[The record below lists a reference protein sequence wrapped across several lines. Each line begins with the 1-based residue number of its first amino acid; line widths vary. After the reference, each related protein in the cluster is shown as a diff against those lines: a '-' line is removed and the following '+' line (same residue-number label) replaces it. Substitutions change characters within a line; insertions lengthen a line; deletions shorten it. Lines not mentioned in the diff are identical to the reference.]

1 MSAINV
7 RLNRANRAGLNGFWR
22 ALPLAAAGIM
32 PLVGY
37 WAVTR
42 SGSVNPDMALLGA
55 ALLVIV
61 FTVLIELARPS
72 AENGGLIEQY
82 QEFARRVSAGDL
94 TARLDTRML
103 QGSPALLEL
112 GEDLNKMVA
121 GLHDMAVQ
129 VQNAVRSVA
138 SSATA
143 ILEATNEQI
152 ATAGD
157 QDSSVMQTS
166 GTVNEVRA
174 TVTETAERAQAV
186 AEMAQLSVTVS
197 RSGQESVANTIEGMA
212 LIRQRVE
219 SIADNILILSE
230 HTQQI
235 GEIIATVN
243 ELADQL
249 KLLALNASVEA
260 ARAGEEGK
268 GFAVVAMEVRSLA
281 AQSREATTQIREILS
296 EIQQATN
303 TAVMV
308 TEQGTK
314 GVDSGVGL
322 VDRAGKAIRELA
334 NTIEEAAQAAI
345 QIAASTRQQ
354 AIGMDQLTDAMLK
367 IRDATAQATTTT
379 MVVERTAR
387 ELNVV
392 ARKID
397 DTLASYT
404 L

>member
-1 MSAINV
+1 VQRKSTATNSSRRLWLMLTAIGV
-7 RLNRANRAGLNGFWR
+7 APVTLFWLLRPTADQLGDAG
-22 ALPLAAAGIM
+22 
-32 PLVGY
+32 
-37 WAVTR
+37 
-42 SGSVNPDMALLGA
+42 S
-55 ALLVIV
+55 
-61 FTVLIELARPS
+61 TVLVAVIILVTAGS
-72 AENGGLIEQY
+72 AWWLSTIQFGPNFDVLIDEY
-82 QEFARRVSAGDL
+82 QRFAERVSAGDL
-94 TARLDTRML
+94 TARLDL
-103 QGSPALLEL
+103 SAIQGSTDFVRLAA
-112 GEDLNKMVA
+112 DLNRMVEGVHA
-121 GLHDMAVQ
+121 VVSDLRDAVQ
-129 VQNAVRSVA
+129 SVT
-138 SSATA
+138 SSGTA

-152 ATAGD
+152 STAGE

-166 GTVNEVRA
+166 STVNEVRA

-197 RSGQESVANTIEGMA
+197 RSGQDSITATIDGMN

-235 GEIIATVN
+235 GEIIATVSA
-243 ELADQL
+243 LADQT

-281 AQSREATTQIREILS
+281 EHSREATAQIREILS

-303 TAVMV
+303 SAVMV

-314 GVDSGVGL
+314 GVDSGMQL
-322 VDRAGKAIRELA
+322 VDRAGEAIRDLA
-334 NTIEEAAQAAI
+334 HTIEEAAQAAI

-354 AIGMDQLTDAMLK
+354 TVGMDQLTDAMMR
-367 IRDATAQATTTT
+367 IRDATAQATTST
-379 MVVERTAR
+379 MSVERAAR
-387 ELNVV
+387 ELNIV
-392 ARKID
+392 ARRMEEA
-397 DTLASYT
+397 LGRYS